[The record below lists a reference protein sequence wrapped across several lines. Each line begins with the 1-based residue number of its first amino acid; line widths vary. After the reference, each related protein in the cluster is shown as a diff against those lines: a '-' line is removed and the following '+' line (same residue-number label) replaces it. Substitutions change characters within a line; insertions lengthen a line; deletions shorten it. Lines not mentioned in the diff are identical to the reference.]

1 MNRVNRIKKGL
12 IAFIFIG
19 LLLSLV
25 LSIFLFVKVLLLQKE
40 VDTLRE
46 ELGNIQVQID
56 QKSDVIL
63 ADLEQ
68 EKDTIYVSDND
79 LEVVDRELAQK
90 RKDYPF

>member
-40 VDTLRE
+40 VDTLRK

-56 QKSDVIL
+56 QKKDVIL
-63 ADLEQ
+63 ADVGQ
-68 EKDTIYVSDND
+68 EKDTICVSEND